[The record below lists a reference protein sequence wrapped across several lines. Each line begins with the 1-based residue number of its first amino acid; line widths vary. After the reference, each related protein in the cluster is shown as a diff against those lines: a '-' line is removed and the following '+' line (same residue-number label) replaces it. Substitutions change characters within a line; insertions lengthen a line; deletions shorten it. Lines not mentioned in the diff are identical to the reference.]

1 MLNKEQQ
8 NEIYLLIN
16 ELQNI
21 KEQNAKSKQVL
32 SACDD
37 ALQLAN
43 DVLKNKNTERY
54 LLKITT
60 HGGKMK
66 NIKSISTYKL
76 VCNTCL
82 KLKDNKKT
90 ICFKCYADRQLKLYK
105 QLAPALIYNTLLLK
119 YTKLHVRQIPI
130 INDLYFRFESF
141 SDLQNEQHL
150 INLYSIA
157 KHNKKTQ
164 FALWSK
170 NYKLLI
176 QQKTPQN
183 VNIVLSSPFLNIPL
197 WSFKTLSDILKNKCG
212 AKNVKMFTVY
222 DKDKIKNVDQ
232 NCLKS
237 CATCLKCYRKN
248 EKTTYINEL
257 LK

>member
-16 ELQNI
+16 ELQTI
-21 KEQNAKSKQVL
+21 KEQNAKNNHCL
-32 SACDD
+32 NACDD
-37 ALQLAN
+37 ALKLAN
-43 DVLKNKNTERY
+43 DLLNNKDTKRY

-60 HGGKMK
+60 HSGKMK
-66 NIKSISTYKL
+66 NIRSISTYKL

-90 ICFKCYADRQLKLYK
+90 ICFHCYADKQLTIYK

-119 YTKLHVRQIPI
+119 YTKLNARQIPV

-150 INLYSIA
+150 INLYNIA
-157 KHNKKTQ
+157 KHNPQTS

-170 NYKLLI
+170 NYKLLT
-176 QQKTPQN
+176 QQKTPKN
-183 VNIVLSSPFLNIPL
+183 IIIVLSSPFLNMRL
-197 WSFKTLSDILKNKCG
+197 WSFNTLCDILKNKCN
-212 AKNVKMFTVY
+212 AKNIKLFTVY
-222 DKDKIKNVDQ
+222 DKEQIKNMDQ
-232 NCLKS
+232 NCLKN
-237 CATCLKCYRKN
+237 CVTCLKCYKKTD
-248 EKTTYINEL
+248 KTTYINEL